1 MEPSQTIVIKNRTA
15 TEKPMNHRPLTISRA
30 ARVAGVGIE
39 TIRYYQRLG
48 LIEEPARPAEG
59 YRIYSKE
66 HIRRLRF
73 IKRAQE
79 LGFTLREIALLLDL
93 GSRQCSES
101 RALAEDKLATVHAK
115 IRDLQSIAATLEELI
130 EHCSSRN
137 SDTVC
142 PILFRIDPAA
152 RGES

>member
-1 MEPSQTIVIKNRTA
+1 MEPSQAGLIENSTA
-15 TEKPMNHRPLTISRA
+15 TEKPMNQRPFTISRA
-30 ARVAGVGIE
+30 AREAGVGIE

-59 YRIYSKE
+59 YRIYSEE

-93 GSRQCSES
+93 GSRQCSETRS
-101 RALAEDKLATVHAK
+101 LAEDKLATVRAK

-130 EHCSSRN
+130 EHCASRDG
-137 SDTVC
+137 DTVC

-152 RGES
+152 RDEA